1 MKGGK
6 IMVRLVYVHL
16 QELVV
21 GNHDAIAQARA
32 LIDAIAVHFPR
43 NHVVKAV
50 AWVHYT
56 SDISYADAVS
66 VVKRSWSHEEEIFK
80 LPAKYVVDISY

>member
-1 MKGGK
+1 
-6 IMVRLVYVHL
+6 MVRLVYVHL
-16 QELVV
+16 QDLVV
-21 GNHDAIAQARA
+21 GNHTTMAQAWA
-32 LIDAIAVHFPR
+32 LINVIAVHFPR

-50 AWVHYT
+50 SWVHFT

-66 VVKRSWSHEEEIFK
+66 VVKRSFSHEEQVFK